1 MGFYEDICHE
11 CLIKEL
17 KHEMNKNIVLFTI
30 DGSATYG
37 QIHHIEDKR
46 VALIVAAPDIG
57 SVQIRRPNGLIEV
70 TTGAQ
75 LDLCTVVAKATGLT
89 GSPFVLPG

>member
-1 MGFYEDICHE
+1 MGIYKDICHE

-17 KHEMNKNIVLFTI
+17 KHELNKNIVLFTI

-46 VALIVAAPDIG
+46 VALVVAASDTG
-57 SVQIRRPNGLIEV
+57 FVQIRRPGGLIDL
-70 TTGAQ
+70 TNGSQ
-75 LDLCTVVAKATGLT
+75 IDLCTVVAKATGLT
-89 GSPFVLPG
+89 ASPFVLPG